1 MCMKIFYPAVFE
13 TAAEGGYTV
22 QVPDLPGCI
31 TEGDTLE
38 EAMWMAQDAIG
49 SWLSDVEEKDF
60 PKASDV
66 RNIDTSEYQDFFV
79 TLVEFDPR
87 IYEERCHALQTA
99 KAVLQAE
106 QNELSLA
113 ATA

>member
-1 MCMKIFYPAVFE
+1 MKIFYPAVFE
-13 TAAEGGYTV
+13 TAEEGGYTV

-49 SWLSDVEEKDF
+49 SWLFDVAETDY
-60 PKASDV
+60 PPASGVND
-66 RNIDTSEYQDFFV
+66 IDTSEYKDFFV
-79 TLVEFDPR
+79 TLVEFDSR
-87 IYEERCHALQTA
+87 IYEERCHALQRA
-99 KAVLQAE
+99 KAFLQAE
-106 QNELSLA
+106 QEDLPLA